1 MNQHVIR
8 PVRADEWEKVKE
20 LRIAALRDP
29 VADLAFL
36 ETEEAAAGRPDAFW
50 QERTEGASHGR
61 SVRQFIAEA
70 PDGTWNGNVVVLV
83 EEAGTTGIFDEDIT
97 VHQGHLV
104 GVFVRPEERG
114 SGLTEAL
121 FEAALEWAW
130 SLEEPALERVRLF
143 VHEEN
148 GRAAAFYRRFGFE
161 ATGLSVPVPTDTAGL
176 EVEYVFPRPSL

>member
-29 VADLAFL
+29 DAAVAFL

-50 QERTEGASHGR
+50 QARTEGASHGR
-61 SVRQFIAEA
+61 MARQFIAEA
-70 PDGTWNGNVVVLV
+70 PDGSWSGSVVVLV
-83 EEAGTTGIFDEDIT
+83 EEAGTTGIFDEDIE

-104 GVFVRPEERG
+104 GVFVRPEQRG

-121 FEAALEWAW
+121 FEAAVEWVW

-143 VHEEN
+143 VHEKN
-148 GRAAAFYRRFGFE
+148 GRAAAFYRRFGFV
-161 ATGLSVPVPTDTAGL
+161 TSGLDVPVPTEEGAR
-176 EVEYVFPRPSL
+176 EIEYVFPRPA

>member
-8 PVRADEWEKVKE
+8 PVRIGEWEKVKE

-29 VADLAFL
+29 AAGVAFL
-36 ETEEAAAGRPDAFW
+36 ETEEAALGRPDAFW
-50 QERTEGASHGR
+50 QERTAGASHGR
-61 SVRQFIAEA
+61 AARQFIAEA
-70 PDGTWNGNVVVLV
+70 PDGTWNANVVVLV
-83 EEAGTTGIFDEDIT
+83 EEAGTIGIFDEDIE

-104 GVFVRPEERG
+104 GVFVRPEQRG

-121 FEAALEWAW
+121 FEAALEWSW

-161 ATGLSVPVPTDTAGL
+161 ATGLAVPVPTDPDAR
-176 EVEYVFPRPSL
+176 EIEYAFPRPKA